1 MGRNGS
7 HTEMTGQGAN
17 ICATTNQPFAII
29 SAAKDLIYQ
38 EEQWKGLVLFQL
50 CEQSL
55 EPPHL
60 GIEVGIA
67 VRYRVAHANA
77 GEKAKRL
84 CMQATRIDWP
94 TGVGQ
99 HKIDA

>member
-17 ICATTNQPFAII
+17 IRSTTNQSFAII
-29 SAAKDLIYQ
+29 SAAKDFVYQ

-55 EPPHL
+55 ESPHL

-67 VRYRVAHANA
+67 IRHRVPHTNA
-77 GEKAKRL
+77 GEEAKRL
-84 CMQATRIDWP
+84 RMQATCIDGS
-94 TGVGQ
+94 TRVG
-99 HKIDA
+99 